1 MKLQKN
7 RQSLCSKK
15 KKKGNIPIGPDPTTA
30 SIQMRIATCKLL
42 VAVTRDAR
50 HTKNQSGETN

>member
-1 MKLQKN
+1 MLQ
-7 RQSLCSKK
+7 K

-42 VAVTRDAR
+42 VAVMRDAR
-50 HTKNQSGETN
+50 RTKNQSGETN